1 MFSWQQ
7 IAEQLRQI
15 VDTAIRFIK
24 ARRREEASLVF
35 AALLF
40 WLGYK
45 FPTFLSPD
53 FAEFL
58 KPWHVVLIIQAV
70 FSLAGLALLVHGGYR
85 IWRLVYV
92 PPLPPAKDRPSAIK
106 GPMAFT
112 EGDGE
117 LFRKLGRES
126 DLQRLLGLI
135 LDNQV
140 VMVIVRGASGA
151 GKTSLLRAGLTH
163 ILSKPAD
170 GKGVKYHYWEATPTE
185 PDKWLLHA
193 IRETW
198 PEGAA
203 KPSTLD
209 ELVNP
214 SDSLGRQSHVIVLDQ
229 FEQLRGSKP
238 IFRLLRRIAREAKL
252 PHRINARRS
261 GGAGCRLLFFP
272 PRRDYVAN
280 GLDYRL
286 RLI

>member
-7 IAEQLRQI
+7 LAEQLRQI

-24 ARRREEASLVF
+24 ARRREEASLAF

-45 FPTFLSPD
+45 FPIFLSPD

-58 KPWHVVLIIQAV
+58 KPWRAVLIIQAV

-92 PPLPPAKDRPSAIK
+92 PPLPPAKDRPSAIE

-112 EGDGE
+112 EDDGA

-135 LDNQV
+135 LDNQA

-163 ILSKPAD
+163 ILAD
-170 GKGVKYHYWEATPTE
+170 KGVKYHYWEAVPTE

-198 PEGAA
+198 PEGAT

-214 SDSLGRQSHVIVLDQ
+214 SESLGRQAHVIVLDQ

-238 IFRLLRRIAREAKL
+238 IFRLLRRIAREAKP
-252 PHRINARRS
+252 PHRITALRS

-272 PRRDYVAN
+272 RGGTMWRMASTTAS
-280 GLDYRL
+280 G
-286 RLI
+286 